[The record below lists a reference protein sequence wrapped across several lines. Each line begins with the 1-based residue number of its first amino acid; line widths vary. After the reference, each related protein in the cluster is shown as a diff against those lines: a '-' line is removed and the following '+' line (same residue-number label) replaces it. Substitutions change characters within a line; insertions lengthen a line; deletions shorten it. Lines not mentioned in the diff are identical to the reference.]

1 MVPVTWLEIAANGV
15 VTVSILLAARNSVH
29 TWWTGIVGCL
39 LFAVLFFQAKLYA
52 DMTLQVFFVATSAW
66 GWWQWTGGPHHPA
79 RPIRRAAPRSL
90 LLLLVCGAVGAL
102 AYGGLLWRW
111 TDAYAP
117 FLDSLVL
124 GFSIV
129 AQLLL
134 MKRQVQTWWFWLLVN
149 LLAVPL
155 FFSRELYVTA
165 ALYTVYLLNA
175 VVALRHWHRLLAR
188 QDLHPLP
195 ART

>member
-1 MVPVTWLEIAANGV
+1 VVPVTWLELAANGV

-39 LFAVLFFQAKLYA
+39 LFAALFFQARLYA
-52 DMTLQVFFVATSAW
+52 DVTLQVFFVATSAW
-66 GWWQWTGGPHHPA
+66 GWWQWAGGPYRPA
-79 RPIRRAAPRSL
+79 KPITRAAARSL
-90 LLLLVCGAVGAL
+90 LLLACGALGAL

-117 FLDSLVL
+117 FLDSMVL

-155 FFSRELYVTA
+155 FFSRELYVTS
-165 ALYTVYLLNA
+165 ALYTAYLVNA
-175 VVALRHWHRLLAR
+175 VVALRHWQHLLAR
-188 QDLHPLP
+188 QALHPRP
-195 ART
+195 A